1 MSFRSIRRA
10 MCATAT
16 ATAMVVMAA
25 AGLSLP
31 TTAHASPPTIS
42 SFSCSNLP
50 YGPEFV
56 CIVAYNSNLPAT
68 VAWSGA
74 DGTATAGAGLGY
86 FFGQCANGDAVMVR
100 VTVTN
105 ADGTATRSTKRYRCI
120 VG

>member
-1 MSFRSIRRA
+1 MSFRSIKHTLSAASILVAA
-10 MCATAT
+10 MATSAAMLLPATAY
-16 ATAMVVMAA
+16 
-25 AGLSLP
+25 
-31 TTAHASPPTIS
+31 ASPPTIS

-68 VAWSGA
+68 VTWSGA
-74 DGTATAGAGLGY
+74 DGTATAGAGVGY
-86 FFGQCANGDAVMVR
+86 FFGQCANGDSVMVR